1 MDSTD
6 ITVMTDV
13 NHTRKI
19 PGNMDV
25 ADRIHKKKQTSRTSQ
40 SSWTRRI
47 KQTFRWK
54 IKDVNLSSNTLHR
67 IEANGKS
74 FVQKMF
80 TNRPRVR
87 IMKEKHTKE
96 LMTLSLY
103 DAWWKKYFGR
113 EAENTNV
120 GADIP
125 ELPNFAECCLRPQA
139 TDTFRLREHPTS
151 EFHKPSSCL
160 CVTVL
165 GK

>member
-1 MDSTD
+1 M
-6 ITVMTDV
+6 
-13 NHTRKI
+13 
-19 PGNMDV
+19 GV
-25 ADRIHKKKQTSRTSQ
+25 ADQIHKKTLRTAPTP
-40 SSWTRRI
+40 WTPRI

-54 IKDVNLSSNTLHR
+54 IKDVNLSLNTLPVHR
-67 IEANGKS
+67 IEANGKP
-74 FVQKMF
+74 FVQKIF

-96 LMTLSLY
+96 LMFLSLY

-125 ELPNFAECCLRPQA
+125 ELPNFTGYRRLLYPITSYRY
-139 TDTFRLREHPTS
+139 TFRLREHPTS

-160 CVTVL
+160 CHVL
-165 GK
+165 RKIKRGKL